1 MEPASLSGDAFTISS
16 SFWFCSICG
25 KVFDEGNAASAPAA
39 FMPILHRLVLTK
51 AAIEIPHARHEKY
64 CRRRAAR
71 TPRHR
76 ACQSCRRSKSK
87 CDFRL
92 PCSRCAARQIVCTY
106 RKPGDDPISL
116 PSNDEAVNIRNAAS
130 VEDGAMTV
138 LSGMGHRTSIPMVA
152 TPTLDFG
159 LWNDSALVD
168 QMTNSFNVENT
179 AGLVLISGDLFAARF
194 TISISTIVTTY
205 IPIPASTVTVQP
217 SETFFSTGIRQHI
230 INVIRAYPR
239 MMTRPG
245 NLPPFIH
252 PHGCALHFDQRP
264 GSRVDDYGA
273 ANFAPLHPLAACISI
288 AHMFNSRMSG
298 SEDLL
303 WRTIASEQQRLMDE
317 VCDLHLISMMLFLL
331 PSGAQPVRAGCD
343 NHVVIA
349 VC

>member
-1 MEPASLSGDAFTISS
+1 MEPASSSGDAFTISS

-25 KVFDEGNAASAPAA
+25 KVFDEGNAASGSAAPV
-39 FMPILHRLVLTK
+39 PILRRLVLTK
-51 AAIEIPHARHEKY
+51 AAIEIPHARHEQY

-71 TPRHR
+71 APRPR
-76 ACQSCRRSKSK
+76 ACQSCRRSKIK
-87 CDFRL
+87 CDFHL

-106 RKPGDDPISL
+106 RKPHEDPISL
-116 PSNDEAVNIRNAAS
+116 PSNDETVNIRNATS

-138 LSGMGHRTSIPMVA
+138 LSGMGLRTAIG
-152 TPTLDFG
+152 TPNLNFG
-159 LWNDSALVD
+159 LSNDSALSSD
-168 QMTNSFNVENT
+168 QMTNLFNVENT

-205 IPIPASTVTVQP
+205 IPIQASTVTVQP

-264 GSRVDDYGA
+264 GTRVDDYGT

-303 WRTIASEQQRLMDE
+303 WRTIASEQQRLMGE
-317 VCDLHLISMMLFLL
+317 VCDLHLTSMMLFLL
-331 PSGAQPVRAGCD
+331 PSGAQPVRAGCG